1 MKRYTTF
8 MNGEIHW
15 QFFKNYSIDSVQH
28 QNLSRPFIKKKFK
41 TLTLKFIWK
50 CKGSRITKI
59 ILKKEAKVGGLM
71 LLDFKTIYKASLEVW
86 YDHGDRHICQWI
98 RIESSNKPHLCQFI
112 FFFFCQFI
120 FDRSAKEIQGERTDF
135 LFLFFI

>member
-15 QFFKNYSIDSVQH
+15 QFFKNCSIDSMQH
-28 QNLSRPFIKKKFK
+28 QTLSRPFIKKKIK

-86 YDHGDRHICQWI
+86 YDHGDRHIGQ
-98 RIESSNKPHLCQFI
+98 
-112 FFFFCQFI
+112 
-120 FDRSAKEIQGERTDF
+120 
-135 LFLFFI
+135 

>member
-86 YDHGDRHICQWI
+86 YDHGDRHIGQWI

-112 FFFFCQFI
+112 FFFFANSFLTEVPRKSSIRQMS
-120 FDRSAKEIQGERTDF
+120 RQG
-135 LFLFFI
+135 